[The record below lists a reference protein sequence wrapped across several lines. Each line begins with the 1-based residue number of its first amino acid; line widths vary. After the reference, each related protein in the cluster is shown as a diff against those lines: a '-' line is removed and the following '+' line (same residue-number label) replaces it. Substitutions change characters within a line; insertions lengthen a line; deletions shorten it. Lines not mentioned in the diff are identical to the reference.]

1 MNAKAR
7 QPNPES
13 TPRTTDPRLPASS
26 ENLSVA
32 GPRRQRSG
40 LSAFTL
46 LEVMIACLVFFLV
59 GFAVLELMT
68 RSLAIVRVI
77 QRPTIDAGA
86 VASMLV
92 LSNRLEEGTISGD
105 FQGLGDLYRDFTW
118 TAQIEEVGSNG
129 LFQVD
134 IAVIDSGGG
143 GKGTANAA
151 MLTTLMFRPGSK
163 PGSRFGSGL
172 GGPR

>member
-1 MNAKAR
+1 M
-7 QPNPES
+7 
-13 TPRTTDPRLPASS
+13 RTAIRNQKSEDSVDVGVGLRRSVGRL
-26 ENLSVA
+26 
-32 GPRRQRSG
+32 RRSG

-68 RSLAIVRVI
+68 RSLAIARAI

-92 LSNRLEEGTISGD
+92 LSNRLEEGTLSGD
-105 FQGLGDLYRDFTW
+105 FQGLGDLYKDLTW
-118 TAQIEEVGSNG
+118 MANIEEVGSNG
-129 LFQVD
+129 LFKVE
-134 IAVIDSGGG
+134 IAVIDSGG

-163 PGSRFGSGL
+163 PGSRFGPPGGGL
-172 GGPR
+172 PR